1 MKKNSRL
8 RNEEIA
14 AFCRQTALIYKA
26 GITPS
31 QGMGILKEDTLSKEG
46 KQLLDQIGDYCQ
58 KGNKLYEALESTG
71 VFPSYVVS
79 LVALGEEAGKPEE
92 VLVSL
97 AEYYEHEQDVSD
109 GIKSAVTYPLI
120 MIAMML
126 LIIIVLVVKVLPIFK
141 QVFVQLG
148 SEMTPFA
155 EKMMN
160 IGNVLSKYSIGITVA
175 VLVIIIALF
184 LLFRIPSLK
193 KGWKNLL
200 SKLPVTK
207 DFFNNVATSRL
218 ASAMFLGISSGM
230 NVDTTLNMARE
241 LVENPKME
249 EKIDIVKSAIAD
261 RATMT
266 EALMSANVFSNLYTK
281 MIDIGEKA
289 GSQEEIF
296 KMVAEHYDEAT
307 NKQLHRIL
315 SIIEPTLVIVL
326 SVIVGV
332 ILLSVLLPLM
342 GIMSSIG

>member
-1 MKKNSRL
+1 MKKFSQL
-8 RNEEIA
+8 KNEEIA

-26 GITPS
+26 GITPGS
-31 QGMGILKEDTLSKEG
+31 GMEILKEDTLSSDGKE
-46 KQLLDQIGDYCQ
+46 LLEQIGSYCQ
-58 KGNKLYEALESTG
+58 KGNKLYQALEQTG
-71 VFPSYVVS
+71 VFPDYVVS
-79 LVALGEEAGKPEE
+79 LIALGEEAGKPED
-92 VLVSL
+92 VLISL

-120 MIAMML
+120 MIGMML
-126 LIIIVLVVKVLPIFK
+126 LIIIVLIVKVLPIFK

-155 EKMMN
+155 ESMMN
-160 IGNVLSKYSIGITVA
+160 IGNALSKYSITITIILIS
-175 VLVIIIALF
+175 LVIVLLIINK
-184 LLFRIPSLK
+184 IPAVRLARK
-193 KGWKNLL
+193 KIL
-200 SKLPVTK
+200 SKAPIAG
-207 DFFNNVATSRL
+207 DFYTNVATSRL

-230 NVDTTLNMARE
+230 SIDTTLDMAKE
-241 LVENPKME
+241 LVENSAME
-249 EKIDIVKSAIAD
+249 KKIDVIKEAIANRD
-261 RATMT
+261 TMT
-266 EALMSANVFSNLYTK
+266 EALMKAKVFSNLYTK

-296 KMVAEHYDEAT
+296 KQVAEHYDEAT

-315 SIIEPTLVIVL
+315 SIIEPTLVIIL

>member
-8 RNEEIA
+8 SNEEIA

-31 QGMGILKEDTLSKEG
+31 QGMQILKDDTLSKDG
-46 KQLLDQIGDYCQ
+46 KQLLEQIAESCQ
-58 KGNKLYEALESTG
+58 KGNKLHESIEATG

-79 LVALGEEAGKPEE
+79 LIALGEEAGKPED

-97 AEYYEHEQDVSD
+97 AEYYEHEEDVSE

-160 IGNVLSKYSIGITVA
+160 IGNVLSNYSIGITVG
-175 VLVIIIALF
+175 VLAIIAILF
-184 LLFRIPSLK
+184 LLFRVPSLK
-193 KGWKNLL
+193 RAWRNFL
-200 SKLPVTK
+200 SKVPVAR
-207 DFFNNVATSRL
+207 DFYTNVATSRF
-218 ASAMFLGISSGM
+218 ASSMFLGISSGM
-230 NVDTTLNMARE
+230 NIETTLNMARE
-241 LVENPKME
+241 LVENSAME
-249 EKIDIVKSAIAD
+249 EKIDLVKESIMERD
-261 RATMT
+261 TMT
-266 EALMSANVFSNLYTK
+266 EALMKAKVFSNLYTK

-315 SIIEPTLVIVL
+315 SIIEPTLVIIL